1 MIDGTAYTMAA
12 AYDGN
17 SRLTQVTYPSGFVAH
32 FGYNSLGYANQLS
45 DGGAQ
50 TFWTLTGMDAEQHV
64 TLQTSG
70 NGVATTRGFS
80 APTGRLRS
88 AVCGPG
94 NAVQSSSYTYGLLG
108 NPLSRT
114 DDTSN
119 LSASFPYDPL
129 NLLLTTTLRN
139 N

>member
-32 FGYNSLGYANQLS
+32 FGYNSLGYANQMS

-50 TFWTLTGMDAEQHV
+50 SFWTLNGMDAEQHV

-70 NGVATTRGFS
+70 NGIATTRSFS
-80 APTGRLRS
+80 ATTGRLLGVTAGS
-88 AVCGPG
+88 A
-94 NAVQSSSYTYGLLG
+94 NSVQNLSYTYDLLG
-108 NPLSRT
+108 NVLNRT
-114 DDTSN
+114 DATSS
-119 LSASFPYDPL
+119 LSESFTY
-129 NLLLTTTLRN
+129 
-139 N
+139 